1 MKPLILITAF
11 TLFSPLASADSSNTL
26 FSSCLN
32 LVITMNDIDQ
42 QLRSSKRNQYSRSL
56 KKEKRELSR
65 QYMKLGCTKYR
76 AQIMRSLPKSL

>member
-1 MKPLILITAF
+1 MKHFILLTAF
-11 TLFSPLASADSSNTL
+11 TLFSPIVSADSSNTL

-65 QYMKLGCTKYR
+65 QYMKFGCTKYR
-76 AQIMRSLPKSL
+76 AQIMRSLPRSL